1 MSTDNKHSD
10 DELSDIGDNF
20 AKKSAD
26 FVKNKDNQKAISEG
40 TGIAITLVAGTAKA
54 AYRIASVVGMCAY
67 NTAKWIKDHTG
78 SLRDYTWEH
87 TKKWWKNLGQEL
99 TYKDEFGG
107 RHPKL
112 PTGPKGYF
120 NVLAFPTA
128 FTAAIYTTMF
138 AATLPF
144 DTVKAG
150 FAAMRDDPIYMM
162 NKANSSDMTVA
173 AQFIEDEDRKLS
185 KEYLLRFNIPDN
197 SWYDLTYAISNVSL
211 VGYDPEDEV
220 VSMLN
225 TSDNKVCAINTTFKS
240 AYLFKA
246 FRPSILGEPVCKDT
260 FEELKEYLEKDVV
273 DPKTGEVTK
282 EGGEVYEQGGFY
294 YYDNNPGT
302 LDYVVRTGDSIL
314 SGIFGAVSWAVEG
327 VGDLATGAWD
337 MAFGDDEETEQTE
350 ENKDADAD
358 KTTSVQFN
366 NATNGYI
373 SNDNQDVTLTAS
385 ISIENGPKMK
395 VA

>member
-1 MSTDNKHSD
+1 MSTDNKKND
-10 DELSDIGDNF
+10 DELSDFGDDF
-20 AKKSAD
+20 AKQTAD
-26 FVKNKDNQKAISEG
+26 FVKNKDNQKAISESAG
-40 TGIAITLVAGTAKA
+40 VAIALVAGTAKA
-54 AYRIASVVGMCAY
+54 AYRIASVVVMCVY
-67 NTAKWIKDHTG
+67 NVGKWVKDNTG
-78 SLRDYTWEH
+78 SLRDYTWNH
-87 TKKWWKNLGQEL
+87 TKKWWNNLGKEL

-120 NVLAFPTA
+120 NVLAFPAA
-128 FTAAIYTTMF
+128 FTAAIWTATF
-138 AATLPF
+138 AATLPV

-162 NKANSSDMTVA
+162 NKAEKADMTVA
-173 AQFIEDEDRKLS
+173 AQFIEDEDRELTK
-185 KEYLLRFNIPDN
+185 KYLLRFNIPDN

-294 YYDNNPGT
+294 YYDSNPGT

-327 VGDLATGAWD
+327 VSDLATGAWD
-337 MAFGDDEETEQTE
+337 MAFGDDEEAEQTE

>member
-1 MSTDNKHSD
+1 MSTDNKKND
-10 DELSDIGDNF
+10 DDVTDIGDELV
-20 AKKSAD
+20 KGSAD
-26 FVKNKDNQKAISEG
+26 FIKNKKNQKAISDS
-40 TGIAITLVAGTAKA
+40 TGVAIALVAGTAQA
-54 AYRIASVVGMCAY
+54 AYRIGSVAWLYGTSALSW
-67 NTAKWIKDHTG
+67 AWSKTG
-78 SLRDYTWEH
+78 ALRDYTWGH

-120 NVLAFPTA
+120 NVLAFPAA
-128 FTAAIYTTMF
+128 FTAAIWTASF
-138 AATLPF
+138 AATLPV

-260 FEELKEYLEKDVV
+260 FEELEEYLEKDVV

-294 YYDNNPGT
+294 YYDSNPGT

-337 MAFGDDEETEQTE
+337 MAFGDDEEAEQIE